1 MSADANGS
9 RCADANGRRDA
20 DANGRRDADANDS
33 GGEDARPPY
42 VESPIIMATVRVIA
56 PFVFTLG
63 LFMIFHGA
71 DSSGGGFQGGVI
83 VGTVVVMLGIAFGI
97 EMTRSWI
104 GPRLAIGFVGGGV
117 LAFLCIGVGSVV
129 LGGGFLEYAVYADYG
144 VPHASKY
151 GIELVELAIGVI
163 VAGIVTGLFFIV
175 AAGMADDGGD
185 FE

>member
-1 MSADANGS
+1 MSADATELGDDEP
-9 RCADANGRRDA
+9 RK
-20 DANGRRDADANDS
+20 
-33 GGEDARPPY
+33 PY
-42 VESPIIMATVRVIA
+42 VESPIIMTTVRVIT

-63 LFMIFHGA
+63 LFVMFHGA

-97 EMTRSWI
+97 EMTRNWI
-104 GPRLAIGFVGGGV
+104 GPRSAVAFVGIGV
-117 LAFLCIGVGSVV
+117 LAFLLVGVGSVL

-144 VPHASKY
+144 VPDATKY

-163 VAGIVTGLFFIV
+163 VAGIVTGLFFII

-185 FE
+185 LE